1 MLRAL
6 IVAFGLTVA
15 GMSPVSAQ
23 VPQDAPRAGRTG
35 PPGSGGL
42 SSAEL
47 ITMLDT
53 YAIVQAQETLQLA
66 DGQYAQFVLR
76 LKKLQEARR
85 RNQRARNQILQD
97 LRRLSTATTADEA
110 AIRERLKALT
120 DHDDRASAELRQAYG
135 SVDELL
141 DVRQRAR
148 FRVFEENIER
158 RKLDL
163 LVRARERAARLPR
176 RSGGS

>member
-6 IVAFGLTVA
+6 IFSFALTVV
-15 GMSPVSAQ
+15 GISPTWAQ
-23 VPQDAPRAGRTG
+23 IPQDAPPEGRPDPVG
-35 PPGSGGL
+35 RGGL
-42 SSAEL
+42 TSAEL

-66 DGQYAQFVLR
+66 DGQYGQFVVR
-76 LKKLQEARR
+76 LKKLQETRR

-97 LRRLSTATTADEA
+97 LRRLSTAPPTDEA

-120 DHDDRASAELRQAYG
+120 DQDDRASAELRQAYAG
-135 SVDELL
+135 VDELL
-141 DVRQRAR
+141 NVTQRAR

>member
-6 IVAFGLTVA
+6 IFSLLLTVA
-15 GMSPVSAQ
+15 GISPAWTQ
-23 VPQDAPRAGRTG
+23 VPQDAPPERGADPLGR
-35 PPGSGGL
+35 GGL
-42 SSAEL
+42 TSAEL

-53 YAIVQAQETLQLA
+53 YAIVRAQETLQLA
-66 DGQYAQFVLR
+66 DAQYGQFVVR
-76 LKKLQEARR
+76 LKKLQETRR

-110 AIRERLKALT
+110 AIRERLKALA
-120 DHDDRASAELRQAYG
+120 DQDDRAAAELRQAYAG
-135 SVDELL
+135 VDELL
-141 DVRQRAR
+141 TVAQRAR